1 MSDSSTAGV
10 QRQAQTKRSSKQQQ
24 PLQLP
29 NGETRVLLHSCCAPC
44 AGGAGAQ
51 RAPPEAQFI
60 CYDMWLSVRW
70 SSGTAGRLP

>member
-10 QRQAQTKRSSKQQQ
+10 QRQAQTKRSPKQQQ

-44 AGGAGAQ
+44 
-51 RAPPEAQFI
+51 
-60 CYDMWLSVRW
+60 
-70 SSGTAGRLP
+70 